1 MKRHRV
7 VLALMAMLV
16 VLALLVPMAPRGQ
29 SSPGQGSDSTTAAP
43 TVETLHRSSVV
54 AQKPSVTVA
63 AAPRQAPVA
72 PLPTTNRV
80 APAEPVAPREPAKR
94 VVSTL
99 PTTAATPTVPRPA
112 SVTKA
117 APQDTSLPHAVPS
130 MVVGGGLSRQRHHA
144 PAPAFAQPE
153 GTPMVLPDRRPG
165 SALRSGTG
173 LQHGPPREG
182 QAATGTV
189 PPAPQWY
196 KTPSQRAPG

>member
-7 VLALMAMLV
+7 VLAVMAMLV

-29 SSPGQGSDSTTAAP
+29 GSPGQGSGAMPIAP
-43 TVETLHRSSVV
+43 TDETPRRSPIV
-54 AQKPSVTVA
+54 AQQPPVTVA
-63 AAPRQAPVA
+63 AAPRQASVV
-72 PLPTTNRV
+72 PLPTTNSV
-80 APAEPVAPREPAKR
+80 APAEPVVSREPAKR
-94 VVSTL
+94 VVRNP

-117 APQDTSLPHAVPS
+117 APQEKSPPHAVPS
-130 MVVGGGLSRQRHHA
+130 MVVGGGLSRQRQNA
-144 PAPAFAQPE
+144 PAPTFAQPE